1 MTNDKEKALADFLQK
16 PLIFQYFILSIFQY
30 FNLAAPL
37 LPLSVLPL
45 AHHIA

>member
-1 MTNDKEKALADFLQK
+1 MINDKAKALADFLQK

-37 LPLSVLPL
+37 LRYPDCNQPEDT
-45 AHHIA
+45 